1 MDDRELLHWIVD
13 QLPEGALDEARIAIG
28 QFLEDPMMRNTMTA
42 PLDDEPMTEGDR
54 KAIERSRAG
63 GRRTYTMDEVDELL
77 SRAEVVWSADAVD
90 ELLDLASRERGE
102 AQHIRR
108 TLRQY
113 ARGERVDAKKLAG
126 TGELRIRVGD
136 WRVILVETGPNKMEV
151 SRIRNRSEAY
161 D

>member
-77 SRAEVVWSADAVD
+77 SRAG
-90 ELLDLASRERGE
+90 SR
-102 AQHIRR
+102 
-108 TLRQY
+108 L
-113 ARGERVDAKKLAG
+113 
-126 TGELRIRVGD
+126 VG
-136 WRVILVETGPNKMEV
+136 
-151 SRIRNRSEAY
+151 
-161 D
+161 